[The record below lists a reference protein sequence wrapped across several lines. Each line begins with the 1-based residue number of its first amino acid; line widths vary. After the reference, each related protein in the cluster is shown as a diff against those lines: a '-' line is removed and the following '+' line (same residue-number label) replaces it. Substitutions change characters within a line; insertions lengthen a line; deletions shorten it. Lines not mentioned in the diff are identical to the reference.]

1 MTKTTINL
9 PATVLSEAKT
19 VAQREGTT
27 LKEIFLAGLRS
38 ELERRRVEHETVEYR
53 PVTFGGEGL
62 HEDVRHMGMH
72 RIIHMTY
79 SAERGGEEPPT

>member
-9 PATVLSEAKT
+9 PDAVLCEAKT

-38 ELERRRVEHETVEYR
+38 ELERRREGEKLVEYR
-53 PVTFGGEGL
+53 PVTFSGNGL
-62 HEDVRHMGMH
+62 HEDARGLDMH
-72 RIIHMTY
+72 RIIHMAY
-79 SAERGGEEPPT
+79 GADRGGEGSA